1 MPSVIRLVYMLR
13 RKPGLS
19 LEEFHRVWRDEHG
32 PLVAFHQ
39 VRLGILRY
47 TQSHRLDD
55 PSTAGMTGPRG
66 MKPPLRRCGRSVVG
80 VGGGADRCV
89 GERRRQR
96 AAAEVAA
103 DEAGFIDLPASPL
116 WLAHEYPQVNPGP
129 EPLVA
134 TPKSPLV
141 KLHYPLRLLPTLTFE
156 QAQIYWRTRH
166 GPLARRTATMRG
178 TLRYIQVYRY
188 ESAFEAAQRE
198 SRGTTVEPYIRHA
211 EAWIDRSVH
220 QESPEVAGARQ
231 VTSDDVAKFID
242 DTRSARRVGKEQ
254 VLIDRWY

>member
-55 PSTAGMTGPRG
+55 PSTAGMTGARG

-103 DEAGFIDLPASPL
+103 DEAGFIDLPSSPL

-141 KLHYPLRLLPTLTFE
+141 KLHYPLRLAADPDVRTGPNLLAD
-156 QAQIYWRTRH
+156 QARAA
-166 GPLARRTATMRG
+166 GPANGDDEGDAEVHPGVPLRVGVRG
-178 TLRYIQVYRY
+178 GAAGIAGNDGRAVYRP
-188 ESAFEAAQRE
+188 
-198 SRGTTVEPYIRHA
+198 RGGV
-211 EAWIDRSVH
+211 D
-220 QESPEVAGARQ
+220 
-231 VTSDDVAKFID
+231 
-242 DTRSARRVGKEQ
+242 
-254 VLIDRWY
+254 